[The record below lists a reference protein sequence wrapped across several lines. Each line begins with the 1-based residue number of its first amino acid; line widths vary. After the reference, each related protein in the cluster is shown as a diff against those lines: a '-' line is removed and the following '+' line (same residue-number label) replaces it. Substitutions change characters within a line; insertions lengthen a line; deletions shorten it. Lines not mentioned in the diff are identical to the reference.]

1 MAELMTVEEIAQ
13 YLRVTTKTIYRLLKK
28 GSIPTSK
35 VGHLW
40 RFDKGTIDTWLKE
53 NATPLKTS
61 ILVIDDEESIRSL
74 FEDVLMSLGHK
85 VMTAETSSRAL
96 ALIKAHNF
104 DLVFLDLKMPDIDG
118 AELLGQIKALKPD
131 LLVAIITAYADSE
144 LMTRA
149 LEQGPLGVMKKP
161 FTVSDI
167 KTAIDTFLTVCK
179 TKE

>member
-1 MAELMTVEEIAQ
+1 MAELMTVEEVAQ

-40 RFDKGTIDTWLKE
+40 RFDKGTIDAWLKE
-53 NATPLKTS
+53 NATPVKVST
-61 ILVIDDEESIRSL
+61 LVIDDEESIRSL

-85 VMTAETSSRAL
+85 VMTAESSSRGL

-104 DLVFLDLKMPDIDG
+104 DLVFLDLKIPDIDG
-118 AELLGQIKALKPD
+118 AELLGKIKAIRPD
-131 LLVAIITAYADSE
+131 MLVTIITAYPESD
-144 LMTRA
+144 LMARA

-167 KTAIDTFLTVCK
+167 KATIDTFLTICRIR
-179 TKE
+179 E

>member
-1 MAELMTVEEIAQ
+1 MAELLTVEEVAQ

-28 GSIPTSK
+28 GTIPTSK

-53 NATPLKTS
+53 NASPSKVS
-61 ILVIDDEESIRSL
+61 ILVVDDEEPIRSL

-85 VMTAETSSRAL
+85 VMTAESSARGL
-96 ALIKAHNF
+96 ALVKSHDF

-118 AELLGQIKALKPD
+118 AELFGRIKAVKPD
-131 LLVAIITAYADSE
+131 QLVTIITAYPDSE
-144 LMTRA
+144 IMARA
-149 LEQGPLGVMKKP
+149 IEQGPIGVMKKP
-161 FTVSDI
+161 FTVADI
-167 KTAIDTFLTVCK
+167 KSAIETFMMLSK

>member
-1 MAELMTVEEIAQ
+1 MAELMTVEEVAQ

-40 RFDKGTIDTWLKE
+40 RFDKGTIDAWLKE
-53 NATPLKTS
+53 NATPTKVSAL
-61 ILVIDDEESIRSL
+61 IIDDEEPIRSL

-85 VMTAETSSRAL
+85 VMTAETSNRGL
-96 ALIKAHNF
+96 ALIKAHSF

-118 AELLGQIKALKPD
+118 AVLFGKIKALKPD
-131 LLVAIITAYADSE
+131 QLVTIITAYPDSE
-144 LMTRA
+144 LMA
-149 LEQGPLGVMKKP
+149 QAIEQGPIGVMKKP
-161 FTVSDI
+161 FTIADI
-167 KTAIDTFLTVCK
+167 KSAIDTFMMISK